1 MSIRE
6 HHTPRHAAGSE
17 WQEPSGLRLAFG
29 KVIGKEPLPGRGHN
43 RRAKLG
49 AVAATAMLA
58 LSAYGLNQGVEQVSE
73 HLSSQEPVVVT
84 TAKITTDPISLP
96 VVVNETLKDQGF
108 DPATV
113 DVTLPEFAAEH
124 QGQDPRT
131 ANHANGTYEVC
142 VFDNGTAT
150 VTRVK

>member
-1 MSIRE
+1 M
-6 HHTPRHAAGSE
+6 
-17 WQEPSGLRLAFG
+17 G
-29 KVIGKEPLPGRGHN
+29 KVIGEEPLPGRGHN

-49 AVAATAMLA
+49 VVAATAMLA
-58 LSAYGLNQGVEQVSE
+58 LSAYGLNQGAEQVSE

-131 ANHANGTYEVC
+131 ANHANETYEVY